1 MPTAPP
7 SAPRVNQIYPRGILL
22 QWGPPPRSGRN
33 GIITRYIVQIKKPS
47 DRKELN
53 KTVDLKNPTFSDSTT
68 IIFNATGLTP
78 YTTYMWRIAA
88 MNHVG
93 TGPFSTF
100 TNVETAEDC
109 ECRLIIL
116 LTCMY
121 VRTFLYFRSKSRG

>member
-7 SAPRVNQIYPRGILL
+7 SAPRVNQIYPRSILL
-22 QWGPPPRSGRN
+22 QWEPPLRRGRN
-33 GIITRYIVQIKKPS
+33 GIITHYIVQIKKPS

-68 IIFNATGLTP
+68 ITFNATGLTP

-88 MNHVG
+88 VNHVG
-93 TGPFSTF
+93 VGPFSTL
-100 TNVETAEDC
+100 TDVETAEDS
-109 ECRLIIL
+109 EYRFISQ

-121 VRTFLYFRSKSRG
+121 VRTFLYFHSKSQG